1 MKFDADQTHD
11 PRARSFV
18 ESANAE
24 GCDFPIQNLP
34 FGAFT
39 NQQSAS
45 ARLCVAI
52 GDQVLDLCAVAEL
65 GLLRPEDEDEDEVLG
80 EACQESSLNSLMGLG
95 PERWRELR
103 RILFGLLS
111 AGSPHR
117 ARVAA
122 CLLPQREI
130 TLVLPVEIGNYTDF
144 YASLHHAAN
153 VGALFRPENPLLPN
167 YKWVPIAY
175 HGRASSIVLSG
186 AGVRRPCGQW
196 KAAPPNS
203 PASSSDAPQFAPC
216 RRLDYELE
224 VGALVGVGNEI
235 GEPIPIAQAAEH
247 IFGLCL
253 VNDWSARD
261 IQAWEY
267 QPLGPFLAKNFATS
281 LSPWIVTADALA
293 PFRVPAAPR
302 SAGDPQPLPY
312 LADAEGQQRGAFDV
326 IVEVYLQSDAMRK
339 AGCPPHR
346 ISRGN
351 VRDLYWTFA
360 QMVAHHT
367 SNGCDLRPGD
377 LLASGTVSG
386 ADPGSRG
393 CLLEMTRGGAEPIAL
408 PTGEQRTFLEDGDE
422 VRLRAWCER
431 PGAVRIGFGE
441 CVGVVLP
448 PQQANNGL
456 AGDPG

>member
-1 MKFDADQTHD
+1 MKFELDQTHD
-11 PRARSFV
+11 PHARSFV

-39 NQQSAS
+39 NQQSAG

-52 GDQVLDLCAVAEL
+52 GDQVLDLFAAAER
-65 GLLRPEDEDEDEVLG
+65 GLLRAADDEEDELLSEV
-80 EACQESSLNSLMGLG
+80 CQESCLNSLMGLG
-95 PERWRELR
+95 PARWRQLR
-103 RILFGLLS
+103 GILFELLGKS
-111 AGSPHR
+111 SPHR
-117 ARVAA
+117 AEAA
-122 CLLPQREI
+122 SCLLPQRDVM
-130 TLVLPVEIGNYTDF
+130 LVLPVEIGNYTDF
-144 YASLHHAAN
+144 YASVQHAAN
-153 VGALFRPENPLLPN
+153 VGSLFRPENPLLPN

-186 AGVRRPCGQW
+186 TGVRRPCGQLRSAQPNP
-196 KAAPPNS
+196 AAQPVSN
-203 PASSSDAPQFAPC
+203 DAPQFGPC

-224 VGALVGVGNEI
+224 VGALAGVGNEI
-235 GEPIPIAQAAEH
+235 GEPIPITEAAQH

-281 LSPWIVTADALA
+281 ISPWIVTADALV
-293 PFRVPAAPR
+293 PFRVAAAPR
-302 SAGDPQPLPY
+302 PADDPQPLPY
-312 LADAEGQQRGAFDV
+312 LADADDQQRGAFDV
-326 IVEVYLQSDAMRK
+326 IAEVYLQTAAMRQ
-339 AGCPPHR
+339 AGCAPHR
-346 ISRGN
+346 VSRGN
-351 VRDLYWTFA
+351 LRDLYWTFA

-393 CLLEMTRGGAEPIAL
+393 CLLEMTHGGAEPIAL
-408 PTGEQRTFLEDGDE
+408 PSGEQRSFLEDGDE
-422 VRLRAWCER
+422 VRLRAWCQR
-431 PGAVRIGFGE
+431 PGAARIGFGE
-441 CVGVVLP
+441 CAGVVLP
-448 PQQANNGL
+448 SPQHAHKNG
-456 AGDPG
+456 D